1 MASLLIGV
9 TINQEYNNPD
19 FNISLP
25 DDVVEQIALK
35 YKSALEKSGMDDDDF
50 GPLFYEQLKKEN
62 RELADK
68 LEDAVYDTLYEWLMY
83 DSLSEAVLA
92 MRTTH
97 IPDEYGGY
105 QHVFTIGNEIEIDMA
120 EFPRI

>member
-1 MASLLIGV
+1 MASILIGV

-25 DDVVEQIALK
+25 DDVMEQIASK

-50 GPLFYEQLKKEN
+50 GPLFYEQLKKEAP
-62 RELADK
+62 ELADK

-92 MRTTH
+92 MRATH

-105 QHVFTIGNEIEIDMA
+105 KHVFTIGNEIEIDMA

>member
-1 MASLLIGV
+1 MASILIGV

-19 FNISLP
+19 FGISLP
-25 DDVVEQIALK
+25 DEVMEQIASK

-50 GPLFYEQLKKEN
+50 GPLFYEQLKKED

-68 LEDAVYDTLYEWLMY
+68 LENAVYDTLYEWMMY
-83 DSLSEAVLA
+83 DSLSEAILA

-105 QHVFTIGNEIEIDMA
+105 SHVFTVGNEIEIDMA
-120 EFPRI
+120 DFPRI